1 MKRNAT
7 ELSRR
12 EYDLLVIGGGVYGVC
27 TAWDA
32 ALRGLSVALVEKGDF
47 GHATSFNTLR
57 VIHGGLRYLQHG
69 DIRRLRQSIFERST
83 FMRIAPHL
91 VHPLPFLI
99 PTYGHLMRGK
109 EIFSLALLLNHV
121 VGFNLNDVEDPQKQL
136 PPGRVIPRQ
145 ECLRLF
151 PGVDERGLTGAI
163 ITYDAQMYNSE
174 RLVLSVARSAAEAGA
189 EMANYLEVFGLL
201 QKGDR
206 VAGVKARDLLSGNE
220 VDVRARALVNTSGPW
235 LNQISGLLNG
245 RQPCRKLIFSK
256 AFNLLVNRPTASQYA
271 IGVYSNGRFNDRDAV
286 LNKGSRLFFITPWH
300 HQSLIGTVH
309 LPYDADPDRVSVTA
323 REAQVFLDELNKAC
337 PAVDLR
343 RSEVSFAYAGLLP
356 VSDFSASEPQLLKR
370 YQIYDHQREDG
381 VRGLISVTGVKFTE
395 ARHVAERTVDL
406 VFRRLGRIPPKPA
419 TAVTPV
425 HGGDIERFQTF
436 LSQETA
442 RCPRGLSTEAIQK
455 LIYRYGSAYSEVLQY
470 LDDGRESD
478 LVTSAAFPS
487 LNAICNKPVSP
498 LINAE
503 IRYSMRQEMAQ
514 KLADVI
520 FRRTELG
527 LAGNP
532 GEACLKDCARIMS
545 KELGWNATRTQNEI
559 NSVGSILARR
569 ALSQ

>member
-1 MKRNAT
+1 MKRDIA
-7 ELSRR
+7 ELAGR

-32 ALRGLSVALVEKGDF
+32 ALRGLSVALAEKADF
-47 GHATSFNTLR
+47 GHATSSNTLR

-69 DIRRLRQSIFERST
+69 DIRRLRRSVFERST

-121 VGFNLNDVEDPQKQL
+121 VGFNGNNLEDPQKQL
-136 PPGRVIPRQ
+136 PRGRIISRG

-151 PGVDERGLTGAI
+151 PGIDDRGLTGAI

-174 RLVLSVARSAAEAGA
+174 RLLLSIARSAAKAGA
-189 EMANYLEVFGLL
+189 ELANYFEVFGLL
-201 QKGDR
+201 RKGDR

-220 VDVRARALVNTSGPW
+220 VDVRARTVVNTSGPW
-235 LNQISGLLNG
+235 LNQILGLLNG
-245 RQPCRKLIFSK
+245 HQPRRKLMFSK
-256 AFNLLVNRPTASQYA
+256 AFNLLVNRQIVSHYA
-271 IGVYSNGRFNDRDAV
+271 IGLYSNGRFNDPDAL

-300 HQSLIGTVH
+300 HRSLIGTVH

-323 REAQVFLDELNKAC
+323 REAHAFLDELNKAC

-343 RSEVSFAYAGLLP
+343 RSEVSLVYTGLLP
-356 VSDFSASEPQLLKR
+356 MSDFSASETQLLKR

-381 VRGLISVTGVKFTE
+381 VCGFISVTGVKFTE

-406 VFRRLGRIPPKPA
+406 VFKKLGRMAPKPA
-419 TAVTPV
+419 SAVTPV
-425 HGGDIERFQTF
+425 HGGHIERFQTF
-436 LSQETA
+436 FTQETA
-442 RCPRGLSTEAIQK
+442 RCPRGLSTEAIQQ
-455 LIYRYGSAYSEVLQY
+455 LIYRYGSAYSEVLKY
-470 LDDGRESD
+470 LDDGHEPAP
-478 LVTSAAFPS
+478 VTSAPS
-487 LNAICNKPVSP
+487 SPNAICNSP
-498 LINAE
+498 ASSLINAE
-503 IRYSMRQEMAQ
+503 IRYSMRQEMAR

-532 GEACLKDCARIMS
+532 GEACLNDCARIMS
-545 KELGWNATRTQNEI
+545 KELGWNATKTQNEI
-559 NSVGSILARR
+559 NGVSSILARR
-569 ALSQ
+569 VLTQ